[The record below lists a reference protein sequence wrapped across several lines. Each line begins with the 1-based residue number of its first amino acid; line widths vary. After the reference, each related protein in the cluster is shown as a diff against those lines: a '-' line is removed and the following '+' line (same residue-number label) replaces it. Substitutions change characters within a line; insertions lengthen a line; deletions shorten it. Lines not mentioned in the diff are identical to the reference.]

1 LAFFRTITPEAP
13 SKLVLSPNFF
23 FDKYIT
29 MIYLDNNANTV
40 VPEAVCVE
48 MVKWLNKGNPSA
60 SYASARATR
69 AMMTEFKTQIGRI
82 CGINPCC
89 GEERDGED
97 PKAAARPDKWRVIFT
112 SGASESNATIINS
125 AVAAW
130 REKIRRIPHVV
141 ASAVEH
147 KSILEMLQDYT
158 ERGIITM
165 SLVPVDSKGRVQP
178 AEVAKLLRSDTALV
192 CIMHANN
199 ETGTINDMAAIRTVC
214 KNIPIHCDTV
224 QTFGRF
230 TLRPIDMGIN
240 SFSVSCHK
248 FNGPPGCGL
257 LVVQQ
262 AFLNGYNLKPLIYGS
277 QNNHLRG
284 GTENVPG
291 IGASKLAMALC
302 HQNRAKKNK
311 RVEALKKRILEKLP
325 DSIPTIPYTEYI
337 SPRKRIDVV
346 EIVILTPP
354 EGALPNTIL
363 LSVVKHTPPMVCN
376 GELKKALEERG
387 VIVSVGS
394 ACNTASPYASHVLDA
409 MNADMFI
416 RKGALRISLGDD
428 TTESDVNGFL
438 SIFVG
443 VVAAHVSGKK

>member
-1 LAFFRTITPEAP
+1 
-13 SKLVLSPNFF
+13 
-23 FDKYIT
+23 
-29 MIYLDNNANTV
+29 MIYLDNNANTI
-40 VPEAVCVE
+40 VPEAVCLE

-97 PKAAARPDKWRVIFT
+97 PKAATRPDKWRVIFT
-112 SGASESNATIINS
+112 SGASESNAMIVGS

-130 REKIRRIPHVV
+130 HERIGRTPHIL

-147 KSILEMLQDYT
+147 KSVLEMLQDYAA
-158 ERGIITM
+158 RGII
-165 SLVPVDSKGRVQP
+165 SLGLIPVDVTGRVQP
-178 AEVAKLLRSDTALV
+178 AEVRARIRPDTALV

-199 ETGTINDMAAIRTVC
+199 ETGAINDMAAIRAVC
-214 KNIPIHCDTV
+214 GQIPIHCDTV

-230 TLRPIDMGIN
+230 ALKPIAMGIN

-262 AFLNGYNLKPLIYGS
+262 AFLTGYGLRPMIYGS

-291 IGASKLAMALC
+291 IGASKLAMLLC
-302 HQNRAKKNK
+302 HQSRAEKNK
-311 RVEALKKRILEKLP
+311 RVGALKQKILAGIAKSMPVTSYAE
-325 DSIPTIPYTEYI
+325 YTT
-337 SPRKRIDVV
+337 PRKVIPVV

-354 EGALPNTIL
+354 TNALPNTIL
-363 LSVVKHTPPMVCN
+363 LSVVKQTPPMVCN
-376 GELKKALEERG
+376 GEMKKALETLG
-387 VIVSVGS
+387 IIVSVGS
-394 ACNTASPYASHVLDA
+394 ACNTTSPYASHVLDA
-409 MNADMFI
+409 MGADLFI

-428 TTESDVNGFL
+428 TTEDDVKGFL
-438 SIFVG
+438 RGFIR
-443 VVAAHVSGKK
+443 VVTEQASSKK

>member
-1 LAFFRTITPEAP
+1 
-13 SKLVLSPNFF
+13 
-23 FDKYIT
+23 
-29 MIYLDNNANTV
+29 MIYLDNNANTI
-40 VPEAVCVE
+40 VPEPICVE
-48 MVKWLNKGNPSA
+48 MVRWLNKGNPSA

-97 PKAAARPDKWRVIFT
+97 PKSAARADKWRVIFT
-112 SGASESNATIINS
+112 SGASESNAMVISS

-130 REKIRRIPHVV
+130 RERMGRIPHIV

-147 KSILEMLQDYT
+147 KSILEMLQDYSG
-158 ERGIITM
+158 RGLISL
-165 SLVPVDSKGRVQP
+165 SLVPVDVTGRIQP
-178 AEVAKLLRSDTALV
+178 AEVRARMRQDTALV

-199 ETGTINDMAAIRTVC
+199 ETGTINDMKAIRAVC
-214 KNIPIHCDTV
+214 GAVPIHCDTV

-230 TLRPIDMGIN
+230 ALRPIDMGIN
-240 SFSVSCHK
+240 SFSVSFHK

-257 LVVQQ
+257 LVIQQ
-262 AFLNGYNLKPLIYGS
+262 AFLNGYGLRPMIYGS

-291 IGASKLAMALC
+291 IGACKLATTLC
-302 HQNRAKKNK
+302 HQNRIEKNK
-311 RVEALKKRILEKLP
+311 RVSGLKQKILISLAKSLPVTSYADYKR
-325 DSIPTIPYTEYI
+325 
-337 SPRKRIDVV
+337 PRKVIPVV

-354 EGALPNTIL
+354 EDSLPNTIL
-363 LSVVKHTPPMVCN
+363 LSVVKQTPPMVCN
-376 GELKKALEERG
+376 GEMKKALEALG
-387 VIVSVGS
+387 IIVSVGS

-409 MNADMFI
+409 MGADLFI

-428 TTESDVNGFL
+428 TTEEDVKGFMRGF
-438 SIFVG
+438 IR
-443 VVAAHVSGKK
+443 VVTDQVSAKK